1 MSTVVWFRSDL
12 RADDNSALAE
22 AARDGA
28 RVTGLFLLTPA
39 QWRAHDWGARKQLFV
54 WRHVLALRERLA
66 ALGIPLWVRL
76 VPDFAGAA
84 AAVAAFAREQGAAAV
99 CANAEYAVNEA
110 ARDRAVAATLRAQ
123 GTAWR

>member
-28 RVTGLFLLTPA
+28 RITGLFLLTPA
-39 QWRAHDWGARKQLFV
+39 QWGAHDWGARKQLFV

-76 VPDFAGAA
+76 VPDFAGAP
-84 AAVAAFAREQGAAAV
+84 AAVADLARAQ
-99 CANAEYAVNEA
+99 
-110 ARDRAVAATLRAQ
+110 AATPVYANPGSAL
-123 GTAWR
+123 